1 MEFGMNHK
9 QRAFQMMKRG
19 FTLIEIVI
27 VLAVIAVLAAFL
39 IPTMWG
45 HSEKSKA
52 LRAMNDCKTMAEAI
66 MNFYQDTRA
75 WPVYSDSAT
84 TPVTPPSK
92 ATIAVLFTDGN
103 EAGFSGT
110 EWPSENRSALQDH
123 LEKGLT
129 SGGQPYPTA
138 LPFAW
143 KGPYLTDFKSDP
155 WGSRYY
161 VNATY
166 LQPGSANNAVWVLS
180 AGPNQLIETNF
191 TQAVSG
197 ATAPSLGGDD
207 IGYRIK

>member
-1 MEFGMNHK
+1 MNHK

-45 HSEKSKA
+45 HSEKSRA
-52 LRAMNDCKTMAEAI
+52 LRAMNDCKTIAEAI

-92 ATIAVLFTDGN
+92 ATIDVLFTDGN
-103 EAGFSGT
+103 EAELGSNITG
-110 EWPSENRSALQDH
+110 WPPGGNRSALQDH
-123 LEKGLT
+123 LEKGRT
-129 SGGQPYPTA
+129 SGGQSYPTA

-155 WGSRYY
+155 WGSKYY
-161 VNATY
+161 INATY

-180 AGPNQLIETNF
+180 AGPNGLIETNF
-191 TQAVSG
+191 TQPVSG
-197 ATAPSLGGDD
+197 TMAPSLGGDD

>member
-1 MEFGMNHK
+1 
-9 QRAFQMMKRG
+9 MKRG

-52 LRAMNDCKTMAEAI
+52 LRATNDCKTIAEAV

-75 WPVYSDSAT
+75 FPVYAT
-84 TPVTPPSK
+84 TPLSNSN
-92 ATIAVLFTDGN
+92 ATINVLYTDGN
-103 EAGFSGT
+103 EAPASGAT
-110 EWPSENRSALQDH
+110 GTATWLAGNRDALQTH

-129 SGGQPYPTA
+129 KGGQAYPTA

-143 KGPYLTDFKSDP
+143 KGPYLTDFKSGP

-161 VNATY
+161 INATF

-180 AGPNQLIETNF
+180 AGPNQMIDTNF
-191 TQAVSG
+191 TQSVSG
-197 ATAPSLGGDD
+197 TTAPSLGGGD